1 MSKNLSKSKYL
12 SGLQCEKR
20 LWLGIN
26 DPDKASKTPEYQQRL
41 FDQGKEVGICARR
54 YFEEGYLIDK
64 DRLKIYEC
72 VEETRDAIAR
82 GESIIF
88 EGTFFYDNTYIMSD
102 IIKKNEDESWDSIE
116 VKSATGIKDEYIPD
130 LAVQKYVLEGSGLKI
145 NGTWIMYINRKCVY
159 PDLSNLFVIK
169 DVSDRVENIIHEV
182 SRNINTFKNLILL
195 QNEPEILIGPHC
207 NKPYACPFME
217 YCWQN
222 VGNRTVF
229 DIPKLGNNKIY
240 ELRERGIVL
249 LEQLP
254 NDYPLTDVQRKYI
267 NWIFNGQTEIDY
279 VGIRKKLSKLEYPLH
294 FLDFE
299 TDSSA
304 IPRLNGTRPF
314 EKIPFQ
320 YSCHIMHENGD
331 IEHFEYIHLDQT
343 DPRLPLTESLV
354 NCIRKSGSIIV
365 YNARFEREVLTSLAK
380 SFPEHSRHLN
390 SIINRLWDQLD
401 IFKRHYRHPDFGN
414 SNSLKSVLPVLIPE
428 LSCED
433 LAIRDG
439 NQAQSVWNLMIRT
452 ENEADKS
459 QMIEDLRAYC
469 KRDTLAMVEIH
480 KLLKNIV

>member
-20 LWLGIN
+20 LWLEIN

-41 FDQGKEVGICARR
+41 FDQGKEVGIRARR

-102 IIKKNEDESWDSIE
+102 IIKKNEDESWDFIE

-229 DIPKLGNNKIY
+229 DIPKLGNNKKY
-240 ELRERGIVL
+240 DLRERGIVL

-279 VGIRKKLSKLEYPLH
+279 
-294 FLDFE
+294 
-299 TDSSA
+299 
-304 IPRLNGTRPF
+304 
-314 EKIPFQ
+314 
-320 YSCHIMHENGD
+320 
-331 IEHFEYIHLDQT
+331 
-343 DPRLPLTESLV
+343 
-354 NCIRKSGSIIV
+354 
-365 YNARFEREVLTSLAK
+365 
-380 SFPEHSRHLN
+380 
-390 SIINRLWDQLD
+390 
-401 IFKRHYRHPDFGN
+401 
-414 SNSLKSVLPVLIPE
+414 
-428 LSCED
+428 
-433 LAIRDG
+433 
-439 NQAQSVWNLMIRT
+439 
-452 ENEADKS
+452 
-459 QMIEDLRAYC
+459 
-469 KRDTLAMVEIH
+469 
-480 KLLKNIV
+480 